1 SYPAGDWPSITLG
14 EKDGSLV
21 SQTVGDRLAT
31 VSPSDH
37 AGDGFSA
44 STLLNVAIEH
54 RLMHAE
60 TLAYMLHQLSLDAKI
75 RQGRKPELVAA
86 SITPRM
92 VEIPAGRA
100 TMGLLRA
107 FGNFCWD
114 IEFEEHSA
122 EVPAF
127 AIDKYKI
134 TNGQFLEFM
143 AGGGYD
149 HRDH

>member
-1 SYPAGDWPSITLG
+1 
-14 EKDGSLV
+14 
-21 SQTVGDRLAT
+21 
-31 VSPSDH
+31 
-37 AGDGFSA
+37 
-44 STLLNVAIEH
+44 
-54 RLMHAE
+54 MHAE
-60 TLAYMLHQLSLDAKI
+60 TLAYMLHQLPLDAKI

-107 FGNFCWD
+107 SGNFGWD
-114 IEFEEHSA
+114 NEFDEHSL

-134 TNGQFLEFM
+134 RSEERRVGKECRSRWWL
-143 AGGGYD
+143 Y
-149 HRDH
+149 H